1 MTKLS
6 PNWKTT
12 EPFSGTL
19 ALAVQEFPTLELEK
33 KLGEYRAL
41 YPKTTPALETAKA
54 VWLALALRSFAKPEF
69 DYTVCANET
78 IEQLASHLGLD
89 RTRARF
95 GGKDAISNAL
105 RFLEWAGYVRTL
117 RKGGGKLKR
126 PTVREVIPSALSK
139 REVTRSESERLGD
152 QNGKELELDGKS
164 GELNGEKAELD
175 GNETVHDGSE
185 PATPST
191 YQALTKHLP
200 RINHEPKNEVSDGRN
215 EKEWALE
222 QARKL
227 GKRA

>member
-1 MTKLS
+1 MRKLS

-12 EPFSGTL
+12 EPFGGTL
-19 ALAVQEFPTLELEK
+19 ALAVQEIPTVELEK
-33 KLGEYRAL
+33 KLAEYYAL
-41 YPKTTPALETAKA
+41 YPKTTPALETAKS
-54 VWLALALRSFAKPEF
+54 LLLNIALRSFATPEF

-78 IEQLASHLGLD
+78 REQLASHIGVD
-89 RTRARF
+89 RTRAKF
-95 GGKDAISNAL
+95 GGKDAVSNAL
-105 RFLEWAGYVRTL
+105 KFLEWAGYMRTL

-126 PTVREVIPSALSK
+126 PTVREIIPSALPK
-139 REVTRSESERLGD
+139 RVITRSESEQLND
-152 QNGKELELDGKS
+152 LNGKEPELDGKS

-200 RINHEPKNEVSDGRN
+200 RINHEPENEVSDGRN

>member
-1 MTKLS
+1 MRKLS

-19 ALAVQEFPTLELEK
+19 ALAVQEMPTVELEK
-33 KLGEYRAL
+33 KLAEYYAL
-41 YPKTTPALETAKA
+41 YPKTTPALETAKT
-54 VWLALALRSFAKPEF
+54 LLLNIALRSFATPEF

-78 IEQLASHLGLD
+78 IEQLASHCGVD
-89 RTRARF
+89 RTRSKF

-105 RFLEWAGYVRTL
+105 RFLEWAGYMRTL

-126 PTVREVIPSALSK
+126 PTVREIIPSALPK
-139 REVTRSESERLGD
+139 REVTRSESEQLSDR
-152 QNGKELELDGKS
+152 NGKELELDGKS
-164 GELNGEKAELD
+164 GEPNGEKPELD
-175 GNETVHDGSE
+175 GNETVHDGSD

-200 RINHEPKNEVSDGRN
+200 RINHEPENEISDGQNAR
-215 EKEWALE
+215 EWALE

-227 GKRA
+227 GTRA

>member
-1 MTKLS
+1 MRKLS

-19 ALAVQEFPTLELEK
+19 ALAVQEIPTVELEK
-33 KLGEYRAL
+33 KLAEYRAL
-41 YPKTTPALETAKA
+41 HPKTTPALDTAKS
-54 VWLALALRSFAKPEF
+54 LLLNIALRSFAKREF
-69 DYTVCANET
+69 DYLVCANESNK
-78 IEQLASHLGLD
+78 QLGEHLGLD
-89 RTRARF
+89 RSGSVTKGR
-95 GGKDAISNAL
+95 DAISNAL
-105 RFLEWAGYVRTL
+105 RFLEWAGYMRTL

-139 REVTRSESERLGD
+139 REVTRSESEQLSDR
-152 QNGKELELDGKS
+152 NGKELELDGKS
-164 GELNGEKAELD
+164 GKPNGGKPELD
-175 GNETVHDGSE
+175 GNETVHDGSD

-200 RINHEPKNEVSDGRN
+200 RINHEPENEISDGQN
-215 EKEWALE
+215 AKEWALE

>member
-1 MTKLS
+1 MRKLS

-12 EPFSGTL
+12 EPFGGTL
-19 ALAVQEFPTLELEK
+19 ALAVQEIPTVELEK
-33 KLGEYRAL
+33 KLAEYYAL
-41 YPKTTPALETAKA
+41 YPKTTPALETAKS
-54 VWLALALRSFAKPEF
+54 LLLNIALRSFATPEF

-78 IEQLASHLGLD
+78 REQLASHIGVD
-89 RTRARF
+89 RTRAKF
-95 GGKDAISNAL
+95 GGKDAVSNAL
-105 RFLEWAGYVRTL
+105 KFLEWAGYMRTL

-126 PTVREVIPSALSK
+126 PTVREIIPSALPK
-139 REVTRSESERLGD
+139 RAITRSESEQLND
-152 QNGKELELDGKS
+152 LNGKEPELDGKS

-200 RINHEPKNEVSDGRN
+200 RINHEPENEVSDGRN